1 MLPLDYADRGV
12 ARQRRN
18 VGRLVG
24 FTSLAIVA
32 IGAFRLSQSLKSE
45 EPIGLHLIEITV
57 IFSMASTTTSKNMAT
72 NSVPDLFFF
81 GFKFPHSIL
90 NVISFAT

>member
-18 VGRLVG
+18 VGRLIG
-24 FTSLAIVA
+24 FTSLVIVA

-45 EPIGLHLIEITV
+45 EEN
-57 IFSMASTTTSKNMAT
+57 SKEGGKPEEKT
-72 NSVPDLFFF
+72 
-81 GFKFPHSIL
+81 
-90 NVISFAT
+90 